1 MEFGVTVAS
10 HKGWEVLTV
19 TGEIDMATAPRF
31 RQRLL
36 ALISGG
42 AQNVVIDLSGVDYID
57 STGLGVLM
65 GGAKRVRST
74 GGDIRL
80 VTTGSRL
87 ADLIEL
93 TRLDRV
99 LDVFDSVSAATESS
113 DSCHPTPPNSTSRF
127 PLGRNISRW
136 FAPWWSK
143 PPKWMHP

>member
-1 MEFGVTVAS
+1 M
-10 HKGWEVLTV
+10 TV

-36 ALISGG
+36 GVITGG
-42 AQNVVIDLSGVDYID
+42 AQNVVIDLSGVDFID

-65 GGAKRVRST
+65 GAAKRVRIG

-80 VTTGSRL
+80 VVMGSRL

-99 LDVFDSVSAATESS
+99 LDVFGSISAATE
-113 DSCHPTPPNSTSRF
+113 DSEV
-127 PLGRNISRW
+127 
-136 FAPWWSK
+136 
-143 PPKWMHP
+143 

>member
-19 TGEIDMATAPRF
+19 SGEIDMATAPRF

-36 ALISGG
+36 ALISDG

-65 GGAKRVRST
+65 GGAKRVRSA

-80 VTTGSRL
+80 VTAGSHL
-87 ADLIEL
+87 AKLIEL

-99 LDVFDSVSAATESS
+99 LDMFESVAAATESPGS
-113 DSCHPTPPNSTSRF
+113 
-127 PLGRNISRW
+127 
-136 FAPWWSK
+136 
-143 PPKWMHP
+143 

>member
-10 HKGWEVLTV
+10 RGRWEVLTV

-31 RQRLL
+31 RQQLL
-36 ALISGG
+36 GVIGAG
-42 AQNVVIDLSGVDYID
+42 AQNVVIDISGVDFID

-65 GGAKRVRST
+65 GGAKRVRSA

-80 VTTGSRL
+80 VMTGSRL

-99 LDVFDSVSAATESS
+99 LDVFDSVSTATEDPSS
-113 DSCHPTPPNSTSRF
+113 
-127 PLGRNISRW
+127 
-136 FAPWWSK
+136 
-143 PPKWMHP
+143 

>member
-10 HKGWEVLTV
+10 KGKWEILTV

-36 ALISGG
+36 AVISAG
-42 AQNVVIDLSGVDYID
+42 AQDVVIDLSGVDFID

-65 GGAKRVRST
+65 GAAKRVRGT

-80 VTTGSRL
+80 VMTGSRL
-87 ADLIEL
+87 SELVEL

-99 LDVFDSVSAATESS
+99 LDVFDSVAEATRDS
-113 DSCHPTPPNSTSRF
+113 DT
-127 PLGRNISRW
+127 
-136 FAPWWSK
+136 
-143 PPKWMHP
+143 

>member
-10 HKGWEVLTV
+10 HGRWEVLTV

-36 ALISGG
+36 AVIGTG
-42 AQNVVIDLSGVDYID
+42 AQNVVIDLSGVDFID

-65 GGAKRVRST
+65 GGAKRVRSA

-80 VTTGSRL
+80 VMAGSRL

-99 LDVFDSVSAATESS
+99 LDVFDSVSAAIEDSS
-113 DSCHPTPPNSTSRF
+113 S
-127 PLGRNISRW
+127 
-136 FAPWWSK
+136 
-143 PPKWMHP
+143 

>member
-1 MEFGVTVAS
+1 MEFSVTVAS
-10 HKGWEVLTV
+10 HRRWEVLTV

-36 ALISGG
+36 GVITGG
-42 AQNVVIDLSGVDYID
+42 AQNVVIDLSGVDFID

-65 GGAKRVRST
+65 GAAKRVRSA

-80 VTTGSRL
+80 VMVGSRL

-99 LDVFDSVSAATESS
+99 LDVFDSIAAATE
-113 DSCHPTPPNSTSRF
+113 DPE
-127 PLGRNISRW
+127 
-136 FAPWWSK
+136 A
-143 PPKWMHP
+143 

>member
-10 HKGWEVLTV
+10 YEGWEVLTV

-36 ALISGG
+36 ALIGGG
-42 AQNVVIDLSGVDYID
+42 AQNLVIDLSGVDYID

-65 GGAKRVRST
+65 GGAKRVRSA

-80 VTTGSRL
+80 VTAGSRL
-87 ADLIEL
+87 TDLIEL

-99 LDVFDSVSAATESS
+99 LDVYDSVSAATESS
-113 DSCHPTPPNSTSRF
+113 GS
-127 PLGRNISRW
+127 
-136 FAPWWSK
+136 
-143 PPKWMHP
+143 